1 MDLTLPSLSIKDF
14 EFSVSVSVCLSVP
27 VSVCLSVSVYI
38 YITLTTT
45 LMDDGQG
52 SSVGRT
58 PDETARRSP
67 YTGTIPPVRQQIFL
81 PDSVLI
87 LLQCVNSHTAQPSC
101 ANGMHQHQRA
111 GWKSQNTGSCTPLF
125 GSCCC
130 SCWSLLYIALFSA
143 LEQTP
148 CARMW
153 FYMSD

>member
-14 EFSVSVSVCLSVP
+14 EFSVSVSVCLSVCLSVP

-38 YITLTTT
+38 YTLTTT

-52 SSVGRT
+52 SSVGRA
-58 PDETARRSP
+58 PDETARRSH

-101 ANGMHQHQRA
+101 ANGMHHVKLKR
-111 GWKSQNTGSCTPLF
+111 
-125 GSCCC
+125 
-130 SCWSLLYIALFSA
+130 
-143 LEQTP
+143 
-148 CARMW
+148 
-153 FYMSD
+153 